1 MFEFLYEGES
11 DRQRRVKQENH
22 NDNVARTEKESL
34 EPKRPSLS
42 REQSQSKLQETYEAF
57 GQLADDPVAQYEKAV
72 LTTGIDALMLDDDD
86 LAEELGVDVSDLD
99 VTSGADLEI
108 KPPVQRQ
115 APSKSKSFSL
125 QGNTPLNAAKRKLAQ
140 IQKQGQDVNQ
150 QINAVSADYSI
161 TDRMRNKQLA
171 KLNQKY
177 DELIDQ
183 HKEAKEL
190 LDTLQAL
197 SPEEQQ
203 KQKKQQEKEKERQS
217 VLEASVAENVKAAKE
232 KAAKEKAAKEKAAK
246 EKAAKEKAAKEKAA
260 KEKAAKEKAAKEKAA
275 KEKAAKEQA
284 PAKQAPNVAEKQNST
299 KRPKRDRI
307 SKIINFFKG
316 LNPWSSGKGT
326 TVGQPA
332 SVRKGQAR
340 SQSSTTPKVVDVPVR
355 KGTTVGQPTTVRK
368 VQGRST
374 ARFSNTTNN
383 RSSLAMKIE
392 RREAK
397 AKAKVRVGQKPPER
411 RPQRG

>member
-260 KEKAAKEKAAKEKAA
+260 KE
-275 KEKAAKEQA
+275 QA

>member
-260 KEKAAKEKAAKEKAA
+260 KEKAAKE
-275 KEKAAKEQA
+275 QA